1 MNTTNIF
8 VELVVIGFH
17 TLIGIAIIVFGLT
30 GYQNMDVEKLL
41 TINLALPA
49 LALAYILG
57 ILIDRISDRIFIVKD
72 YKMRRAN
79 NKEDLSSFL
88 TMRFYILYTSKDIYT
103 QLEYI
108 RSRMRIARAS
118 VFNFILTAIASLIF
132 VWLQFENSLT
142 TQSLMIICIV
152 MLILGTILTYISCQS
167 WVGLV
172 QNYSISTTSAYT
184 LLRDEETKSAKRD
197 KK

>member
-17 TLIGIAIIVFGLT
+17 TLIGIAIIVLGMT
-30 GYQNMDVEKLL
+30 GYQNIDVEKLL
-41 TINLALPA
+41 TINLALPG

-57 ILIDRISDRIFIVKD
+57 ILIDRISDSMFIAQD
-72 YKMRRAN
+72 YKMRPVGSE
-79 NKEDLSSFL
+79 KDLPSFL
-88 TMRFYILYTSKDIYT
+88 TMRFYILHKSNDVYA

-118 VFNFILTAIASLIF
+118 VFNFVLTTIALLIF
-132 VWLQFENSLT
+132 VWLQFGRTLATPNMVFASA
-142 TQSLMIICIV
+142 IIIV
-152 MLILGTILTYISCQS
+152 IGAVLTYVSYQA
-167 WVGLV
+167 WMGLV
-172 QNYSISTTSAYT
+172 QSYSISTTRAYT
-184 LLRDEETKSAKRD
+184 VLHDEETKNGKHV